1 MSFYTERRKDKA
13 AERAEARQDLAAER
27 AEARKDADAERRR
40 QAADRKERDQRR
52 AEARRARAAKAARL
66 TGWVKADPAR
76 AFVRVV
82 QVCSIAPAVVAQ
94 VGALTDAT
102 VPLLMAAL
110 LATMLEGLAWALVA
124 MGSKAEGERSTRTYR
139 AGAWAAG
146 TIAGGINFA
155 HGWSQYTEHR
165 WVAVVLALSS
175 LAAVWITDLQTH
187 GGRGPTKAQK
197 RAATERAAH
206 AKARAAH
213 HPDVLEVANR
223 LLSANPFGALH
234 PDDAWQTAW
243 HYVHGVAVT
252 GVTSDLIAAQLAAQA
267 RVTEVAAPRA
277 VTVTDPDMPPD
288 PFLDDEESVYR
299 AAVPE
304 ALEAASRWR
313 LEDPESLGGIG
324 LQAPQRGP
332 QKATSAPRK
341 DLAGNDR
348 ETAGERPLDPEH
360 LEKVRALA
368 KVLSNSGQ
376 ALTAPQIRKLIG
388 CRNEYAIRLR
398 NAVQPK
404 DDGGPEMAGAR

>member
-40 QAADRKERDQRR
+40 QAADRKERDQRK
-52 AEARRARAAKAARL
+52 AEARSKRAAKVARL
-66 TGWVKADPAR
+66 TGWVRADPAR
-76 AFVRVV
+76 AFVRLV
-82 QVCSIAPAVVAQ
+82 QVCSIVPAVVSQ

-102 VPLLMAAL
+102 VFVLMAAL

-139 AGAWAAG
+139 AGAWVAG
-146 TIAGGINFA
+146 AIAGAINFA

-175 LAAVWITDLQTH
+175 VAAVWITDLQTH
-187 GGRGPTKAQK
+187 GGKGPTKAEKQ
-197 RAATERAAH
+197 AAVERAAH

-213 HPDVLEVANR
+213 HPEVMEVAER
-223 LLSANPFGALH
+223 LLSASPFGALN

-252 GVTSDLIAAQLAAQA
+252 GVTSDLIAAQLQAQA
-267 RVTEVAAPRA
+267 RVTEVAVPRP
-277 VTVTDPDMPPD
+277 VTVDPDMPPD
-288 PFLDDEESVYR
+288 PFLDDEDSVYR

-313 LEDPESLGGIG
+313 LENPESLGGIG
-324 LQAPQRGP
+324 LQAPRGGP
-332 QKATSAPRK
+332 QKAVSAPRK
-341 DLAGNDR
+341 DLAGNGR
-348 ETAGERPLDPEH
+348 ETGGERPLDPEH

-368 KVLSNSGQ
+368 KVLSDAGQ

-404 DDGGPEMAGAR
+404 DGGDGPEMAGAR